1 MPGAFCVNWR
11 GKSQITQQMATESRV
26 PVSDGLRT
34 TGYQRLHF
42 CIVNG
47 GTVIIMAS
55 TRSLRLSLVLSV
67 TLVWT
72 SAGLGQEPAQA
83 PSLETQSP
91 PATPGTAGEAQ
102 RPGSISGTI
111 IDPTGAVIKGAEV
124 TLSIAG
130 LPLRQKATSDSK
142 GQFSFANV
150 PPGPFQLAIQSTGF
164 AAQTFSGTLEPGQT
178 ENLLPIMLSV
188 GTAITSVE
196 VGVPQIEVA
205 QEELH
210 VEEKQR
216 VLGIVPNFY
225 VTYIPNAAPLD
236 MKQKFQL
243 ALRTVIDPFTLIV
256 VAGTAGIQ
264 QAQDHFAAYG
274 QGAQGYG
281 KRFGAGYA
289 DTVDGT
295 FFGGA
300 LFPWLLKQDPRY
312 FYKGTGTI
320 RARTSYAISRAFI
333 CKGDNG
339 RWQPNYSGV
348 LGELAA
354 GGISNLYYPAD
365 DRHGVGLT
373 FGNAAIGIAGN
384 AVGNVFQE
392 FVVPKL
398 TPMLHKKDHNK
409 SSLPQT
415 APNE

>member
-1 MPGAFCVNWR
+1 ML
-11 GKSQITQQMATESRV
+11 
-26 PVSDGLRT
+26 VS
-34 TGYQRLHF
+34 
-42 CIVNG
+42 
-47 GTVIIMAS
+47 
-55 TRSLRLSLVLSV
+55 
-67 TLVWT
+67 T
-72 SAGLGQEPAQA
+72 SAGLGQDRAQA

-91 PATPGTAGEAQ
+91 PATAGTAGEAQ

-111 IDPTGAVIKGAEV
+111 IDPTGAVINGAEV
-124 TLSIAG
+124 TLTIVGQPVVGQSVS
-130 LPLRQKATSDSK
+130 QKATSDSK
-142 GQFSFANV
+142 GQFLFANV
-150 PPGPFQLAIQSTGF
+150 PSGQFQLTIQSTGF
-164 AAQTFSGTLEPGQT
+164 APQTFSGTLEPGQT

-188 GTAITSVE
+188 GPAITSVE
-196 VGVPQIEVA
+196 VGVPQAEVA

-256 VAGTAGIQ
+256 VAGAAGIQ

-320 RARTSYAISRAFI
+320 RARASYALSRAFI

-354 GGISNLYYPAD
+354 GGLSNLYYPAD
-365 DRHGVGLT
+365 DRHGAGLT
-373 FGNAAIGIAGN
+373 FANAAIGLAGN
-384 AVGNVFQE
+384 AVGNIFQE

-415 APNE
+415 GPNE